1 MPPAGV
7 TRRRISKRLDVPSD
21 ATAENVAGGVQLAQ
35 FGDARVG
42 LVEVVEAVVYPESS
56 GHVRCRS
63 WYYVWLRNRG
73 VTLSLPS
80 ISLII
85 SETSWANSAAGTRR

>member
-7 TRRRISKRLDVPSD
+7 TRRRISKRLDVPSG

-42 LVEVVEAVVYPESS
+42 LVEVVEAWYILSHPGTYGAAHGTTS
-56 GHVRCRS
+56 G
-63 WYYVWLRNRG
+63 
-73 VTLSLPS
+73 
-80 ISLII
+80 
-85 SETSWANSAAGTRR
+85 